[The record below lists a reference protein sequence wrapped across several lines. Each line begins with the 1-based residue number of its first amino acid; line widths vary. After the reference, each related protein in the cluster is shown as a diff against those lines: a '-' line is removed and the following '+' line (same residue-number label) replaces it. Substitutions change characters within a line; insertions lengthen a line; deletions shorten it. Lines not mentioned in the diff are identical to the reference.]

1 MRRPIAAT
9 APAALAAVW
18 LLSLFAPLL
27 SPGRALASRDIP
39 LFHLPL
45 RTAFRWLVE
54 FGVPGWNPWLH
65 GGQPVLSNPNYAAF
79 YPPSWLVFLVP
90 PSWALSLLA
99 LLHGALAFAGAF
111 RLARRL
117 GVSPGVAALAGVGF
131 SGSGA
136 LLSLLSAFN
145 FFCGMAWLPWVI
157 LFGDEVLGG
166 PGRGGALKLRPV
178 VLLGM
183 ALALQLLA
191 GEPAACVISG
201 LALLGLAVATAG
213 RRPAAWGRLAA
224 GLGLA
229 VLLSAVQLLP
239 TLGRLA
245 DSPRAGGL
253 PAAQATLWSSPP
265 ARLVEL
271 AFPRFFGDPARDQEG
286 FYFGWNL
293 HDRDYPYVVSIYPG
307 LLLAVL
313 GLAALLKWPV
323 PRRTA
328 WALAALAGAFLAL
341 GRNNPLFEAV
351 REVVP
356 VLSVL
361 RFPEKFVVLLVL
373 ALLFAGVLGWHWLLA
388 EREAG
393 RRQSAD
399 FPVALAGVLLATA
412 ATLAALVHA
421 APRVGAWFIR
431 AHGAPGLS
439 PERQAAGLAFLRAES
454 WMAVATAAAVLAL
467 LALCRWGRTPRR
479 LLEGLAVLLL
489 GLDLWHY
496 GHGLVKTL
504 PASVYAEPPRL
515 AAPLL
520 PAQSRMYVEPL
531 PEGEPDL
538 FARVGDPGEALAR
551 ANIARLEPYSG
562 LLWLIPYALHEDY
575 DLMLTGWA
583 RRSLAVLHAERE
595 QPEVARRYLGA
606 WNVGTILERKPAAEW
621 TAELAQDP
629 GVPPSRAVPN
639 PHLLRRYRFVP
650 RAVFHAT
657 WEDAVRAARGNGWT
671 VAGEEH
677 CVRPGSSPGALGFT
691 VPPRPLSINDQ
702 GGLLR
707 LHYRAEE
714 GAFFVAAVT
723 FDAGWRATLDG
734 GTPLEVWPTA
744 AGQMGIAL
752 PPGEHRLELEYTDPL
767 VPVGAAVTG
776 AALLACVLALVVA
789 RRRELKSSPLRET
802 DPATR
807 SQSPAW

>member
-27 SPGRALASRDIP
+27 SPGRSLANRDIP

-45 RTAFRWLVE
+45 RTAFYWLVE
-54 FGVPGWNPWLH
+54 VMKVPGWNPWLH

-79 YPPSWLVFLVP
+79 YPPSWLMFLAG

-99 LLHGALAFAGAF
+99 LLHGALAFAGAW

-117 GVSPGVAALAGVGF
+117 GAGPGGAALAGVGY

-145 FFCGMAWLPWVI
+145 FFCGLAWLPWVL
-157 LFGDEVLGG
+157 LFGDQALD
-166 PGRGGALKLRPV
+166 GRGSSRLRPV
-178 VLLGM
+178 ALLGM

-191 GEPAACVISG
+191 GEPAVCVISG
-201 LALLGLAVATAG
+201 LALLALAVATAG

-224 GLGLA
+224 GLALA
-229 VLLSAVQLLP
+229 AVFAAVQLLP

-245 DSPRAGGL
+245 DSPRSGGL
-253 PAAQATLWSSPP
+253 PPEQATVWSSPP

-293 HDRDYPYVVSIYPG
+293 HDRDYPYVASLYPG

-313 GLAALLKWPV
+313 GLAAILKWPV
-323 PRRTA
+323 PRRVA
-328 WALAALAGAFLAL
+328 WALAALSGTFLAL
-341 GRNNPLFEAV
+341 GRHNPLFEAV
-351 REVVP
+351 REAVP

-361 RFPEKFVVLLVL
+361 RFPEKFAVLLVL
-373 ALLFAGVLGWHWLLA
+373 ALLFAGALGWHWLLE

-393 RRQSAD
+393 RRQSVD
-399 FPVALAGVLLATA
+399 FPLALAGVLLATA
-412 ATLAALVHA
+412 LTLAGLVHA
-421 APRVGAWFIR
+421 VPRVAAWFIR
-431 AHGAPGLS
+431 THGAPGLS

-454 WMAVATAAAVLAL
+454 WTAVATAAVVVAL
-467 LALCRWGRTPRR
+467 LALCRWRRPPRQ
-479 LLEGLAVLLL
+479 LLEGLAILLL
-489 GLDLWHY
+489 GIDLWHY

-504 PASVYAEPPRL
+504 PASVYVEPPRL

-520 PAQSRMYVEPL
+520 PAKSRMYVRPL
-531 PEGEPDL
+531 PPGEPDL

-562 LLWLIPYALHEDY
+562 VLWLIPYALHEDY

-583 RRSLAVLHAERE
+583 RRSLAVLHAERGH
-595 QPEVARRYLGA
+595 PEAELRYLGA
-606 WNVGTILERKPAAEW
+606 WNVGTVLERKPAAAW
-621 TAELAQDP
+621 TAELERDP
-629 GVPPSRAVPN
+629 GAPPSVAVPN

-657 WEDAVRAARGNGWT
+657 WEEDVRAARTTGWA
-671 VAGEEH
+671 VAAEEH
-677 CVRPGSSPGALGFT
+677 CVRPDAAPGALGFT
-691 VPPRPLSINDQ
+691 EPPRPLSINDQ
-702 GGLLR
+702 GGRLR
-707 LHYRAEE
+707 LHYRAVE

-723 FDAGWRATLDG
+723 FDPGWRATLDG
-734 GTPLEVWPTA
+734 ETALEIWPTA
-744 AGQMGIAL
+744 AGQIGVAL
-752 PPGEHRLELEYTDPL
+752 PPGEHRLQLEYEDPL
-767 VPVGAAVTG
+767 VPAGAAVTG
-776 AALLACVLALVVA
+776 VGLLGVALGLVAA
-789 RRRELKSSPLRET
+789 RRREASPK
-802 DPATR
+802 
-807 SQSPAW
+807 